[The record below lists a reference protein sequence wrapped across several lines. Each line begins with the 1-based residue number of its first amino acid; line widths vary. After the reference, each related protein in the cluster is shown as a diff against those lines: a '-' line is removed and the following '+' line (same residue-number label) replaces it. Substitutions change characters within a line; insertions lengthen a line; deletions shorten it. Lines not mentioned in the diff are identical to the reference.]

1 MILRR
6 TSSVP
11 KEDVFPDCCTV
22 IRCAPRLVAG
32 APRLVAG
39 APRLVAGAPR
49 LVDGAPGCS
58 QVLPK
63 FSLALRGVPKPVTI
77 TPVPVIRD
85 PSYSEGRQECPP
97 MV

>member
-32 APRLVAG
+32 APRTVAG
-39 APRLVAGAPR
+39 APKV
-49 LVDGAPGCS
+49 VDGAPGCS

-97 MV
+97 RV